1 VAQRVLFLRAAG
13 RHRDGSSRVV
23 EIFAAELEVKKMA
36 IYRWQGVSPRG
47 ETITGEMEAATRDAV
62 LARLRAQR
70 IQPIPAKIRERG
82 KGLDKEITIPGFGEK
97 VKTHDVVVFTR
108 QLGTMI
114 DAGLPI
120 VQCLDILGSQTENKK
135 FRGII
140 KQLKDDVE
148 SGSTFTEALKK
159 HPKIFDELFVNMIS
173 AGEIGGILD
182 TILQRLSVYMEK
194 SMKLKAKIKGAM
206 IYPATIIT
214 VATGVTA
221 VLLVWV
227 IPVFAELFSS
237 FGQEL
242 PAPTQFVINLSNFT
256 IAYFHFITMVFMAIA
271 VALRYTYK
279 TENGRLMMDR
289 AFLEAPVFGDLIR
302 KSSIARFS
310 RTLSTLVSSG
320 VPILDALLITAK
332 TAGNKVVE
340 RAVLATRLSIS
351 EGNSISE
358 PLIQSKVFPPM
369 VCQMIAVGEST
380 GALDAMLQKIAE
392 FYEDEVDN
400 MVANLTTLM
409 EPLVILFL
417 GVIIGGLVISMYLPI
432 FKLGSV
438 IG

>member
-1 VAQRVLFLRAAG
+1 
-13 RHRDGSSRVV
+13 
-23 EIFAAELEVKKMA
+23 
-36 IYRWQGVSPRG
+36 
-47 ETITGEMEAATRDAV
+47 
-62 LARLRAQR
+62 
-70 IQPIPAKIRERG
+70 
-82 KGLDKEITIPGFGEK
+82 
-97 VKTHDVVVFTR
+97 
-108 QLGTMI
+108 MI

-120 VQCLDILGSQTENKK
+120 VQCLDILAAQADKKK
-135 FRGII
+135 FRSVIR
-140 KQLKDDVE
+140 QLKDDVE
-148 SGSTFTEALKK
+148 SGSTFTEALRK
-159 HPKIFDELFVNMIS
+159 HNKIFDDLFVNMIS

-182 TILQRLSVYMEK
+182 TILARLSVYMEK
-194 SMKLKAKIKGAM
+194 AMKLKAKIKGAM

-214 VATGVTA
+214 VAVGVTT
-221 VLLVWV
+221 VLLIWV

-237 FGQEL
+237 FGQAL

-256 IAYFHFITMVFMAIA
+256 IAYFPYMLAVAIAAA
-271 VALRYTYK
+271 VALRYTYR
-279 TENGRLMMDR
+279 TEQGRLAMDK
-289 AFLEAPVFGDLIR
+289 AFLQAPVFGDLIR
-302 KSSIARFS
+302 KSSIARFT

-332 TAGNKVVE
+332 TSGNKVVE
-340 RAVLATRLSIS
+340 RAILATRLSIS
-351 EGNSISE
+351 EGNSIAE

-438 IG
+438 IS

>member
-1 VAQRVLFLRAAG
+1 
-13 RHRDGSSRVV
+13 
-23 EIFAAELEVKKMA
+23 MA

-47 ETITGEMEAATRDAV
+47 ETISGEMEAPTRDAV

-70 IQPIPAKIRERG
+70 IQPNPTKIRERG
-82 KGLDKEITIPGFGEK
+82 KGLDREIKIPGLGESI
-97 VKTHDVVVFTR
+97 KTKDVVVFTR

-120 VQCLDILGSQTENKK
+120 VQCLDILAAQTENKK
-135 FRGII
+135 FRGVIR
-140 KQLKDDVE
+140 QLKDDVE
-148 SGSTFTEALKK
+148 SGSTFTEALRK
-159 HPKIFDELFVNMIS
+159 HGKIFDDLFVNMIS

-194 SMKLKAKIKGAM
+194 AMKLKAKIKGAM

-214 VATGVTA
+214 VATGVTT
-221 VLLVWV
+221 VLLIWV

-256 IAYFHFITMVFMAIA
+256 IAYFPYIFGTVIAIG
-271 VALRYTYK
+271 VALRQLYQ
-279 TENGRLMMDR
+279 TENGRLQMDR
-289 AFLEAPVFGDLIR
+289 MLLQAPVFGDLIR
-302 KSSIARFS
+302 KSSIARFT

-332 TAGNKVVE
+332 TSGNKVVE

-358 PLIQSKVFPPM
+358 PLVASKVFPPM

-417 GVIIGGLVISMYLPI
+417 GIVIGGLVVSMYLPI